1 MVLKD
6 IDGGVIFMN
15 VVWFKRDLRIAD
27 HKPLADAALYGEVLP
42 LYAAE
47 PSIWSEEDYSA
58 RHFQFVRESLEELQG
73 ALEDRGGRLFTYMG
87 EMGEALS
94 ALFKTYGSFTLYAHE
109 EKAGPHVYDRNARVR
124 EWMNDRGLRFLEYP
138 VNEKNSGRKL
148 QERWNDFCRSEPFS
162 RPEHV
167 EVPKTIPESIFIG
180 TEKLKSFHVS
190 GEPIRFG
197 QQGGEQQALETIET
211 FLEERFHLYEEHGSN
226 LLQSTVSSSR
236 LSPYL
241 AWGNI
246 SFRTVVQKTSI
257 KIENCDNLF
266 LVKQLTSFQERLKE
280 RWKLMEQE
288 NHLELQPLAV
298 GKGAGDD
305 LFLRWF
311 EGQTGIPMIDASM
324 ICLHKTG
331 WIPSKYRGML
341 ASFAINTLS
350 LNVQK
355 CSDALASLFLDY
367 EPIIHVHQ
375 IQKMQEKVQDP
386 VKIGKKEDPD
396 GVFIKRYLPSLSN
409 VPAKHIHEPWHYPG
423 FFRLDYQ
430 APIVDIKKANQDARK
445 TKSGISARPSKSS
458 DHEQLKFDL

>member
-1 MVLKD
+1 
-6 IDGGVIFMN
+6 MN

-58 RHFQFVRESLEELQG
+58 RHFQFVRESLEDLQS
-73 ALEDRGGRLFTYMG
+73 ALEDRGGRLFTHIG
-87 EMGEALS
+87 EMEEALS
-94 ALFKTYGSFTLYAHE
+94 AVFKTYGPFTLYAHE
-109 EKAGPHVYDRNARVR
+109 EKTGRAAHERNERVR
-124 EWMNDRGLRFLEYP
+124 EWMNERGLTFLEYP
-138 VNEKNSGRKL
+138 INEKNSGRTF
-148 QERWNDFCRSEPFS
+148 QDRWNLFCQSEPFES
-162 RPEHV
+162 PGQIR
-167 EVPKTIPESIFIG
+167 VPADSPISFHIG
-180 TEKLKSFHVS
+180 AEKLKTFAVS

-197 QQGGEQQALETIET
+197 QQGGEQQAVETLET
-211 FLEERFHLYEEHGSN
+211 FLQERFHSYKENGSN

-246 SFRTVVQKTSI
+246 SFRKVVQKTSI

-280 RWKLMEQE
+280 RCKLMEQE
-288 NHLELQPLAV
+288 NVLESERNPL
-298 GKGAGDD
+298 KKDE

-311 EGQTGIPMIDASM
+311 NGETGIPMIDAAM
-324 ICLHKTG
+324 NCLHKTG
-331 WIPSKYRGML
+331 WIPSKYRGVL
-341 ASFAINTLS
+341 VSFAVNTLS
-350 LNVQK
+350 LNVQM
-355 CSDALASLFLDY
+355 CADALASLFLDY

-375 IQKMQEKVQDP
+375 IQKMSQKVQDP
-386 VKIGKKEDPD
+386 VKIGKKEDSD

-423 FFRLDYQ
+423 FFHLDYQ
-430 APIVDIKKANQDARK
+430 APIVDVKKANQAARK
-445 TKSGISARPSKSS
+445 SRSGTAARSATAS

>member
-1 MVLKD
+1 
-6 IDGGVIFMN
+6 MN

-27 HKPLADAALYGEVLP
+27 HKPLAEAAIYGEVLP
-42 LYAAE
+42 MYAAE
-47 PSIWSEEDYSA
+47 PSIWSGEDYSA
-58 RHFQFVRESLEELQG
+58 RHFQFVRESLSGLQN

-87 EMGEALS
+87 EMEEALS
-94 ALFKTYGSFTLYAHE
+94 ELFSTYGKFTLYAHE
-109 EKAGPHVYDRNARVR
+109 EMAGSAALERNVRVR
-124 EWMNDRGLRFLEYP
+124 DWMHERGLRFLEYP
-138 VNEKNSGRKL
+138 VIEKNSGRKSE
-148 QERWNDFCRSEPFS
+148 ERWNELCLSEPGG
-162 RPEHV
+162 
-167 EVPKTIPESIFIG
+167 IPEQIRSPEDFPASFYIG
-180 TEKLKSFHVS
+180 AEKLGSFDVS

-197 QQGGEQQALETIET
+197 QQGGEQQAVETLET
-211 FLEERFHLYEEHGSN
+211 FLQERFQSYEKNGSN

-280 RWKLMEQE
+280 RWKLMEQGNVLE
-288 NHLELQPLAV
+288 NEDFSFE
-298 GKGAGDD
+298 KDD
-305 LFLRWF
+305 LFLKWF
-311 EGQTGIPMIDASM
+311 QGETGIPMIDAAM
-324 ICLHKTG
+324 NCLHKTG

-341 ASFAINTLS
+341 VSFSVNTLS
-350 LNVQK
+350 LNVQM

-367 EPIIHVHQ
+367 EPVIHVHH
-375 IQKMQEKVQDP
+375 IHKMSHKVQDP

-409 VPAKHIHEPWHYPG
+409 VPAKHIHEPWKYPG
-423 FFRLDYQ
+423 FFHLDYQ
-430 APIVDIKKANQDARK
+430 APAVNVKKANQAARK
-445 TKSGISARPSKSS
+445 SKSAPRSVKIS